1 MAKLKLQSKMEGENI
16 NWFLFLIESNLP
28 LLWNWKVWLVCLTGG
43 NLLVGHDND
52 GDDNDDIEDDDGD
65 DGGDGDDHDDDGDDG
80 VECTGE
86 D

>member
-1 MAKLKLQSKMEGENI
+1 MTHVFD
-16 NWFLFLIESNLP
+16 W
-28 LLWNWKVWLVCLTGG
+28 CGG

-65 DGGDGDDHDDDGDDG
+65 DGDDHDDDGDDG